1 MAVFRRALL
10 LLLFVA
16 PRIATADGECTTL
29 DVDFLPAATSANPF
43 GLQVVA
49 WLEDTS
55 GKYIDTI
62 FITQQTGTFG
72 IGNRP
77 GRFDF
82 NSGPNWP
89 YGRRI
94 TVFPVWAHRHGLMW
108 DEIGFQDDADSNL
121 SHNMDQSSKEAHFCR
136 PMCATGQPCDP
147 GDSPAWDAM
156 SCASPLKVFTDKGV
170 MHAGQTSLYPP
181 RNDLERAG
189 PDDTSVAMF
198 EVLNPFDAVS
208 QATPTAGVPA
218 TFSWPIPPSL
228 AFGDYVLFVE
238 VSREFDMNATYNAA
252 AFPPPTGIPYSTYGL
267 PYRGQPSVIYK
278 LPFSIAT
285 TPTTATTSSYVGY
298 STPDGADGVIHAPD
312 ATISNTPGSGAGRLQ
327 LLSNDGSTYRLR
339 IASKPQNDTVAPGF
353 PSGLQVAAL
362 TSRDAGIAFVA
373 PGDDGVTGKV
383 QKYEIRYR
391 VGEAMTEENFA
402 DAALVT
408 KPVVPTQ
415 AGTLQLFTLDG
426 LLPETEYSVA
436 IRAIDDCRNVGPLSF
451 LTFKTKVRDVGEIDA
466 CFIAT
471 AAYGSVMAADV
482 DMLRRFRDGT
492 LRKTVLGELAVETYY
507 TFSPAVS
514 GVVGESDVLRATA
527 RDLLAPIV
535 ARVRSFHF

>member
-1 MAVFRRALL
+1 
-10 LLLFVA
+10 
-16 PRIATADGECTTL
+16 
-29 DVDFLPAATSANPF
+29 
-43 GLQVVA
+43 
-49 WLEDTS
+49 
-55 GKYIDTI
+55 
-62 FITQQTGTFG
+62 
-72 IGNRP
+72 
-77 GRFDF
+77 
-82 NSGPNWP
+82 
-89 YGRRI
+89 
-94 TVFPVWAHRHGLMW
+94 
-108 DEIGFQDDADSNL
+108 
-121 SHNMDQSSKEAHFCR
+121 
-136 PMCATGQPCDP
+136 
-147 GDSPAWDAM
+147 
-156 SCASPLKVFTDKGV
+156 
-170 MHAGQTSLYPP
+170 
-181 RNDLERAG
+181 
-189 PDDTSVAMF
+189 
-198 EVLNPFDAVS
+198 
-208 QATPTAGVPA
+208 
-218 TFSWPIPPSL
+218 
-228 AFGDYVLFVE
+228 VLFVE
-238 VSREFDMNATYNAA
+238 VSREFDMNAAYNAA
-252 AFPPPTGIPYSTYGL
+252 TFPPPTGIPYSTYGL

-285 TPTTATTSSYVGY
+285 TATTATTSSYVGY

-339 IASKPQNDTVAPGF
+339 IASKPQNDVIAPGS
-353 PSGLQVAAL
+353 PSGLQVAAR
-362 TSRDAGIAFVA
+362 TSRDASIAFVA

-391 VGEAMTEENFA
+391 VGEAMTKANFA

-451 LTFKTKVRDVGEIDA
+451 LTFKTKVREVGEIDA

-535 ARVRSFHF
+535 ARVRAFHF